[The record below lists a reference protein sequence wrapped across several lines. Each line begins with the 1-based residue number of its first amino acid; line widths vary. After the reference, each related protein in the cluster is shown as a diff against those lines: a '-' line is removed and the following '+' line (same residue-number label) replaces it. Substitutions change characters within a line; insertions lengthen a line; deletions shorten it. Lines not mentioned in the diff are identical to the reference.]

1 MFVVMEEPL
10 DRSTEEPGDGEGQRQ
25 GGQIAAGL
33 DRVDRLA
40 GDAQLLRELALAE
53 ATTLALPPHFV
64 GHGFKLACQSGLCQG
79 RLSARRGPDGP
90 VRRGMQRQRRAETA
104 PRESKVLPGGR
115 GL

>member
-40 GDAQLLRELALAE
+40 RDAQLLRELALAE
-53 ATTLALPPHFV
+53 ATALTLLAHLV
-64 GHGFKLACQSGLCQG
+64 GHGVKLACQCCGVKDVCHPDENRPAPLSGYDDN
-79 RLSARRGPDGP
+79 RVAPIARP
-90 VRRGMQRQRRAETA
+90 AL
-104 PRESKVLPGGR
+104 K
-115 GL
+115 